1 MGYDFKVTV
10 VEATGLPNKDGL
22 FNKSDPYVELYGCA
36 RASAASPLGSWAR
49 SSTPL
54 TATREWTRRL
64 RRRARACC
72 CAT

>member
-36 RASAASPLGSWAR
+36 KSSQNGGEPDWSAKDSVLWP
-49 SSTPL
+49 
-54 TATREWTRRL
+54 
-64 RRRARACC
+64 
-72 CAT
+72 